1 MNILRWTLRGA
12 VAAALAM
19 AVPSVLAAQGVTT
32 GAIAGTVTSD
42 QHVGVEGAQVQV
54 VNQTT
59 GFASR
64 VTTRADGRYTVP
76 GLEVGSNYA
85 VTVRRIGF
93 QPQTRQGV
101 VVVLSQVTRVDFE
114 LVTQATQ
121 LQAVSIVAEQN
132 PVMSSSHTGVTTTIS
147 DSALRR
153 LPTLNG
159 NFTDFVAL
167 TPQVSTVGPGLSGGG
182 TNNRYNNIQIDGS
195 TEADLFGLGSTGQ
208 PGGQANGKSIGLGA
222 VKEYQVL
229 LSPFDV
235 RQGNFSGLL
244 VNAVTKSGTND
255 WHGSFYG
262 TTRNQGYT
270 RSQPYITNYDQ
281 SQGGFN
287 LGGPIVKDKALFF
300 VDAEWQSRTA
310 PATGPYV
317 GSSLPGP
324 SQATVDQVNQA
335 LAAYGMPTGSGALVN
350 NGNPLANVFARF
362 DFNLPGNTQLVIRDN
377 YGRAVQD
384 IFSRS
389 ASSFALDNN
398 GYHFTSKKNAAVA
411 QLRTLFDNGSFNEL
425 LLNYETIRDRR
436 NPGVIAPQVTVY
448 NGGYG
453 IIDGAERFSQ
463 GNQLDQDL
471 IELTDNYTLPI
482 GGAHRVTFGATG
494 QWYKVRNLFT
504 QASYGVWT
512 FGTLDSLNQG
522 IARQYIVGVPLSGDG
537 AVRFRA
543 GSYGAYVQDEWTVSN
558 QLSVTYGLRMDD
570 PIFFSKPPF
579 NQSVFDSLGRN
590 TQDIPSGNIQW
601 SPRVGFNWDVTGD
614 QKNQL
619 RGGIGLFTGRPAY
632 VWLSNAFQNSGSVGV
647 GVLTCNGAAAPAF
660 TAAAVSSPPQACAN
674 GLTAK
679 AGGEIDLLSKSLKF
693 PQNARLTIGY
703 DRELA
708 GHWIGT
714 LEAMYTKG
722 INNPFYQNIA
732 LAGPQGTDPHGR
744 VLYGLTP
751 FNPVLK
757 HTDRN
762 TVLDVSNQSHDYAY
776 NLTAGIQ
783 RRFYNHFEGSLFYT
797 YSHVMDAQSLSSST
811 AFSQYRF
818 GRDWAGDQSDAT
830 ATRSIFEQKHKIVG
844 TGTYSF
850 PSRTDVSVIYQG
862 GSGQPID
869 YVVNGDIN
877 GDGFSLNDPIYIP
890 TDATDPTQMQFA
902 TTTFNGQTVTAAQ
915 QAAAFNKFINSNPC
929 LNRQRGHIMSRNSCT
944 TPWTNLVNLAVR
956 QSFGAGRFQNFSL
969 ELEVFNFLNLL
980 NNNWGQQQTVL
991 FSGSQTLL
999 GYRTLTGGNL
1009 ATGQPVYTFDPS
1021 FSTWDAKNLASNYQ
1035 LQFQLKYAF

>member
-1 MNILRWTLRGA
+1 MSIPRWTLRGLAA
-12 VAAALAM
+12 VAIAIATPAA
-19 AVPSVLAAQGVTT
+19 LAAQGVTT
-32 GAIAGTVTSD
+32 GAISGTVTSD
-42 QHVGVEGAQVQV
+42 QHMGVEGAQIQV
-54 VNQTT
+54 VNRTT
-59 GFASR
+59 GFTSR
-64 VTTRADGRYTVP
+64 VTTRTDGRYTVP
-76 GLEVGSNYA
+76 GLEVGSRYS

-93 QPQTRQGV
+93 QPQTRDNI
-101 VVVLSQVTRVDFE
+101 VVVLSQATRIDFE

-121 LQAVSIVAEQN
+121 LQAVNVVANQD

-159 NFTDFVAL
+159 NFTDFVVL
-167 TPQVSTVGPGLSGGG
+167 TPQVSTTGPGLSGGG

-244 VNAVTKSGTND
+244 VNAVTKSGTNE
-255 WHGSFYG
+255 WHGSMYG

-270 RSQPYITNYDQ
+270 RSQPYITDYKQ

-287 LGGPIVKDKALFF
+287 IGGPLIKDRALFF
-300 VDAEWQSRTA
+300 VDAEWQARTS
-310 PATGPYV
+310 PASGPYV
-317 GSSLPGP
+317 GGSLPGP
-324 SQATVDQVNQA
+324 SQANVDQVNQA

-389 ASSFALDNN
+389 ASTFQLDNN
-398 GYHFTSKKNAAVA
+398 GYHFSSKKNAAVA

-425 LLNYETIRDRR
+425 LVNYETIRDRR

-453 IIDGAERFSQ
+453 IVDGAERYSQ

-471 IELTDNYTLPI
+471 IELTDNYTIPV
-482 GGAHRVTFGATG
+482 GASHRVTFGATG

-522 IARQYIVGVPLSGDG
+522 IARQYVVGVPLSGDG

-543 GSYGAYVQDEWTVSN
+543 GNYAAYVEDEWTVSS
-558 QLSVTYGLRMDD
+558 QLSVTYGLRLDD

-590 TQDIPSGNIQW
+590 TQDVPSGNIQW

-619 RGGIGLFTGRPAY
+619 RGGVGLFTGRPAY
-632 VWLSNAFQNSGSVGV
+632 VWLGNAFQNSGSVGV
-647 GVLTCNGAAAPAF
+647 GVLTCNGANAPAF
-660 TAAAVSSPPQACAN
+660 SSAAVTSPPQACAN
-674 GLTAK
+674 GLTPS
-679 AGGEIDLLSKSLKF
+679 AGGEIDLLSKNLKF
-693 PQNARLTIGY
+693 PQNARLTLGY
-703 DRELA
+703 DRQLA
-708 GHWIGT
+708 DHWIGT

-732 LAGPQGTDPHGR
+732 LAGPQGTDAHGR

-776 NLTAGIQ
+776 NLTAGVQ
-783 RRFYNHFEGSLFYT
+783 RRFYNQFEGSVFYT

-811 AFSQYRF
+811 AYSQYRY

-830 ATRSIFEQKHKIVG
+830 ATRSLFEQKHRIVA

-850 PSRTDVSVIYQG
+850 PTRTDLSAIYQG
-862 GSGQPID
+862 GSGSPID

-877 GDGFSLNDPIYIP
+877 GDGFTQNDPIYVP

-902 TTTFNGQTVTAAQ
+902 TATFNGQSVTAAQ
-915 QAAAFNKFINSNPC
+915 QAQAFENFIKSNPC
-929 LNRQRGHIMSRNSCT
+929 LNSQRGHIMARNSCT

-956 QSFGAGRFQNFSL
+956 QSFGAGRLHNISL
-969 ELEVFNFLNLL
+969 ELQVFNFLNLL
-980 NNNWGQQQTVL
+980 NNNWGHQQYTT
-991 FSGSQTLL
+991 FGGAQTLL
-999 GYRTLTGGNL
+999 GYRSLSGGNL
-1009 ATGQPVYTFDPS
+1009 ATGAPVYTFDPS
-1021 FSTWDAKNLASNYQ
+1021 FKTWNPDNLSSNYQ

>member
-1 MNILRWTLRGA
+1 MKILRWTLRGA
-12 VAAALAM
+12 LAIAFAM
-19 AVPSVLAAQGVTT
+19 TVPSALAAQGVTT

-42 QHVGVEGAQVQV
+42 QHVGVEGAQIQV

-59 GFASR
+59 GFTSR

-76 GLEVGSNYA
+76 GLEVGSNYS

-93 QPQTRQGV
+93 QPKTRENV

-121 LQAVSIVAEQN
+121 LRAVSIVAEQN
-132 PVMSSSHTGVTTTIS
+132 PVMSTSHTGITTTIS

-159 NFTDFVAL
+159 NFTDFVVL
-167 TPQVSTVGPGLSGGG
+167 TPQVSTAGPGLSGGG

-235 RQGNFSGLL
+235 RQGFFSGLL

-270 RSQPYITNYDQ
+270 RSQSYITNYSQ

-287 LGGPIVKDKALFF
+287 FGGPIVKDKALFF
-300 VDAEWQSRTA
+300 VDAEWQARTS

-317 GSSLPGP
+317 GSSIPGP
-324 SQATVDQVNQA
+324 SQATVDQVNSA
-335 LAAYGMPTGSGALVN
+335 LATYGMPTGSGALVN

-384 IFSRS
+384 IFSRT
-389 ASSFALDNN
+389 ASSFSLDNN
-398 GYHFTSKKNAAVA
+398 GYHFASKKNAAVA
-411 QLRTLFDNGSFNEL
+411 QVRTLFDNGSFNEL

-453 IIDGAERFSQ
+453 IIDGAERYSQ

-482 GGAHRVTFGATG
+482 GGSHRVTFGATG

-512 FGTLDSLNQG
+512 FGTLDSLTQG
-522 IARQYIVGVPLSGDG
+522 IARQYVVGVPLSGDG

-543 GSYGAYVQDEWTVSN
+543 GNYAAYVQDEWTVSDR
-558 QLSVTYGLRMDD
+558 LSVTYGLRMDD
-570 PIFFSKPPF
+570 PVFFSKPPF

-619 RGGIGLFTGRPAY
+619 RGGVGLFTGRPAY

-660 TAAAVSSPPQACAN
+660 SSAAVSTPPQACAN

-693 PQNARLTIGY
+693 PQNARLTLGY
-703 DRELA
+703 DREL
-708 GHWIGT
+708 GDHWIGT
-714 LEAMYTKG
+714 LEVMYTKG

-776 NLTAGIQ
+776 NLTAGLQ
-783 RRFYNHFEGSLFYT
+783 RRFYNQFEGSVFYT
-797 YSHVMDAQSLSSST
+797 YSHVMDAQSLNSST
-811 AFSQYRF
+811 AYSQYRY
-818 GRDWAGDQSDAT
+818 GRDWAGNQSDAT
-830 ATRSIFEQKHKIVG
+830 ATRSLFEQKHRIVA

-850 PSRTDVSVIYQG
+850 PTRTDLSAIYQG
-862 GSGQPID
+862 GSGSPID

-877 GDGFSLNDPIYIP
+877 GDGFTQNDPIYVP

-902 TTTFNGQTVTAAQ
+902 TATFNGQTVTAAQ
-915 QAAAFNKFINSNPC
+915 QAAAFNKFISDNPC
-929 LNRQRGHIMSRNSCT
+929 LNSQRGHIMSRNSCT
-944 TPWTNLVNLAVR
+944 TPWTNLVNLSVR
-956 QSFGAGRFQNFSL
+956 QSFGAGRFENISL

-980 NNNWGQQQTVL
+980 NNNWGQQQTVTYA
-991 FSGSQTLL
+991 GAQTLL
-999 GYRTLTGGNL
+999 GYRSLTGGNL
-1009 ATGQPVYTFDPS
+1009 ATGQPVYTFDPN
-1021 FSTWDAKNLASNYQ
+1021 FQTWNANNLASNYQ

>member
-1 MNILRWTLRGA
+1 MMKTLRWTLRGFT
-12 VAAALAM
+12 ALAFAM

-42 QHVGVEGAQVQV
+42 QHVGVEGAQIQV
-54 VNQTT
+54 VNRTT
-59 GFASR
+59 GFTSR
-64 VTTRADGRYTVP
+64 VTARADGRYTVP
-76 GLEVGSNYA
+76 GLEVGSSYS

-93 QPQTRQGV
+93 QPQTRENV

-114 LVTQATQ
+114 LVAQATQ
-121 LQAVSIVAEQN
+121 LQAVNVVAAQD

-182 TNNRYNNIQIDGS
+182 TNNRFNNIQIDGS

-235 RQGNFSGLL
+235 RQGFFSGLL

-270 RSQPYITNYDQ
+270 RSQPYITNYNQ

-287 LGGPIVKDKALFF
+287 LGGPIIKDRALFF
-300 VDAEWQSRTA
+300 VDAEWQARSS
-310 PATGPYV
+310 PASGPYV

-324 SQATVDQVNQA
+324 NQATVDEVNQA
-335 LAAYGMPTGSGALVN
+335 LSAYGMPTGSGALVN

-362 DFNLPGNTQLVIRDN
+362 DINLPGNTQLVIRDN

-389 ASSFALDNN
+389 ASSFSLDNN
-398 GYHFTSKKNAAVA
+398 GYHFASKKNAAVA
-411 QLRTLFDNGSFNEL
+411 QLRTLFDNGGFNEL
-425 LLNYETIRDRR
+425 FLNYETIRDRR
-436 NPGVIAPQVTVY
+436 NPGTLAPQVTVY
-448 NGGYG
+448 DNGYG
-453 IIDGAERFSQ
+453 VIDGAERYSQ

-471 IELTDNYTLPI
+471 IELTDNYTLPV
-482 GGAHRVTFGATG
+482 GASHRITFGATG

-543 GSYGAYVQDEWTVSN
+543 GNYAAYVQDEWTVSN
-558 QLSVTYGLRMDD
+558 RLSVTYGLRLDD
-570 PIFFSKPPF
+570 PVFFSKPPF
-579 NQSVFDSLGRN
+579 NQSVSTEFGRN
-590 TQDIPSGNIQW
+590 TQDVPSGNVQW

-614 QKNQL
+614 QRNQL
-619 RGGIGLFTGRPAY
+619 RGGVGLFTGRPAY

-660 TAAAVSSPPQACAN
+660 SAAAVATPPQACSN
-674 GLTAK
+674 GLTAA
-679 AGGEIDLLSKSLKF
+679 AGGEIDLLKKNLNF
-693 PQNARLTIGY
+693 PQNARLTLGY
-703 DRELA
+703 DRELRDN
-708 GHWIGT
+708 WIGT
-714 LEAMYTKG
+714 LEAMYTLG
-722 INNPFYQNIA
+722 INNPMYQNIA

-757 HTDRN
+757 HADRN
-762 TVLDVSNQSHDYAY
+762 TVLDVRTSRRTTRY
-776 NLTAGIQ
+776 NLTAGLQ
-783 RRFYNHFEGSLFYT
+783 RRFYNSFEGSLFYT
-797 YSHVMDAQSLSSST
+797 YSHGDGRAGAHVEHRVLAVPLRPRLGRGPVRVT
-811 AFSQYRF
+811 A
-818 GRDWAGDQSDAT
+818 
-830 ATRSIFEQKHKIVG
+830 ATRSLFEQKHHIVAQ
-844 TGTYSF
+844 GTYSF
-850 PSRTDVSVIYQG
+850 PTRTDLSLTYLG
-862 GSGQPID
+862 GSGQPIRFRRQWRHQRRRVHVQRPD
-869 YVVNGDIN
+869 LHPEGRHRSCPDAVRIGHLQRRYVH
-877 GDGFSLNDPIYIP
+877 P
-890 TDATDPTQMQFA
+890 
-902 TTTFNGQTVTAAQ
+902 
-915 QAAAFNKFINSNPC
+915 AAA
-929 LNRQRGHIMSRNSCT
+929 
-944 TPWTNLVNLAVR
+944 
-956 QSFGAGRFQNFSL
+956 GAGVRKLHQ
-969 ELEVFNFLNLL
+969 EP
-980 NNNWGQQQTVL
+980 
-991 FSGSQTLL
+991 
-999 GYRTLTGGNL
+999 
-1009 ATGQPVYTFDPS
+1009 PVS
-1021 FSTWDAKNLASNYQ
+1021 E
-1035 LQFQLKYAF
+1035 